1 VSARLQLALAA
12 VALLGAA
19 AAPAAAQEEVLVRRF
34 SDVVAVRRAPGERET
49 VLYYFDPT
57 AELRQGGH
65 VEQGSGGHSE
75 IYLSGGGRIALRA
88 SGHAILDLLSSEG
101 DIVRFPILTMI
112 EVKGGSRQL
121 DLKLP
126 GGVTCRVGETT
137 LLIEELPKRLR
148 LRNQFGNPVSVQG
161 PTATEPAQLGPGEEV
176 VYPLLEVPPP
186 AKQSTFEWGDL
197 LVRYAP
203 GVDVTADGQTL
214 RVERA
219 AEGELHA
226 EAPVSVGGVATRP
239 GEGLLVVRNPR
250 PPTPRPPEPPPAAE
264 PEPAPAEPAAEP
276 EAQPAPEEPAPEPAP
291 EPQPEPE
298 PKDKEMQR

>member
-1 VSARLQLALAA
+1 MRPRLPLALAA
-12 VALLGAA
+12 LALLVAA

-34 SDVVAVRRAPGERET
+34 SDVVAVRKAPGAREA

-57 AELRQGGH
+57 APLRQGGH

-75 IYLSGGGRIALRA
+75 IYLSGGGRIAMHA

-101 DIVRFPILTMI
+101 DIVRFPILTMVEI
-112 EVKGGSRQL
+112 KGGSRQL

-148 LRNQFGNPVSVQG
+148 LRNQFGDPVSVQG
-161 PTATEPAQLGPGEEV
+161 PTATEPAQLRSGEEV
-176 VYPLLEVPPP
+176 VYPLLDVPPP

-197 LVRYAP
+197 LVRFAP
-203 GVDVTADGQTL
+203 GVEVTTDGPTL

-276 EAQPAPEEPAPEPAP
+276 AAGPAPEPAPDEPAP
-291 EPQPEPE
+291 EPQPEP
-298 PKDKEMQR
+298 KDKEMQR